1 MTTAHIFYVP
11 IIFFV
16 GLFVGFFMGKRAS
29 EAEMQTRRRRQKRRQ
44 ALKEQPP
51 GDEAPAG
58 ADNGPS

>member
-29 EAEMQTRRRRQKRRQ
+29 EAELQAKRRRNRRRKAIQ
-44 ALKEQPP
+44 EQ
-51 GDEAPAG
+51 EASPAE
-58 ADNGPS
+58 PSAENASS